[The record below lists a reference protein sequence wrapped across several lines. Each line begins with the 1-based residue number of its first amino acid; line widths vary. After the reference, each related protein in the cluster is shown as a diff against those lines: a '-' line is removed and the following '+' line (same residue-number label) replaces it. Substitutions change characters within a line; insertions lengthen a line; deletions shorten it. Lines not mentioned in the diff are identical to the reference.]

1 MRIDKFMAAISKVQ
15 PLDVTRWGLFIG
27 RPGIDNERLN
37 LTIRNVSVPGRK
49 IAGNDFSAGLKRTIA
64 AREEFTDDLA
74 MEFLVGKDGYERDLF
89 NLWMNHVVDPT
100 SGNPNYYVNYVCD
113 LGLQQ
118 YDKQGILRYA
128 WKFYEIYPT
137 ELEAIDLGNDSQ
149 DGDAAF
155 VTVKVKFAYKNFLAS
170 GVQTPVKV
178 VQDKIEQMQRQ
189 PPAKPPTPVA
199 SQSSAGEQK
208 RPLTDTELQQ
218 AIDRTRAGIARGPVS
233 SSARAA
239 EGLEKRKQFLATLE
253 REQRRRQGISS

>member
-15 PLDVTRWGLFIG
+15 PLDATRWGLFIG

-49 IAGNDFSAGLKRTIA
+49 IAGNDFTAGLKRTIA

-74 MEFLVGKDGYERDLF
+74 MEFMVGKDGYERDLF
-89 NLWMNHVVDPT
+89 NRWMNQVVDPT

-118 YDKQGILRYA
+118 YDKQGVLRYA
-128 WKFYEIYPT
+128 WKFYEVYPT
-137 ELEAIDLGNDSQ
+137 EIEAIDLSNDAQ

-155 VTVKVKFAYKNFLAS
+155 VAVKIKFAYKNFLAS
-170 GVQTPVKV
+170 GVETPVEV

-189 PPAKPPTPVA
+189 PAAKPPEPA
-199 SQSSAGEQK
+199 RPPRGSGLQQA
-208 RPLTDTELQQ
+208 PLTDEQLQRS
-218 AIDRTRAGIARGPVS
+218 IDKARKAAADPTRKDQY
-233 SSARAA
+233 AA
-239 EGLEKRKQFLATLE
+239 QRFLQMAE
-253 REQRRRQGISS
+253 REQARRQGIGP